1 VEIRREIAAREL
13 AEEKAEIKRR
23 LTMSKAMQERERAKR
38 RLERDAANMVT
49 HEGHRTPEGPFGETR
64 PDARIAAAKPILS
77 AEEVAA
83 AEAAEAAAAAAKEEQ
98 DLRTMSGRRRP
109 ETPGKVQLLVP
120 SEREAKGKLV
130 VQLRDGSGLR
140 AADKAKLG
148 REASSDPY
156 AARAILW
163 PAIRSDSHVSRPATP
178 LYRYVK
184 FKLGG
189 TWHKSKVIKR
199 SLEPDWKDERFEFRG
214 TIGSLA
220 QETLVVE
227 VFDHD
232 AMSFND
238 SLGEAKVPLA
248 ALLRRGLNEELTLY
262 LKGEAT
268 KHRPE
273 ATGHVRI
280 VLSWDD

>member
-1 VEIRREIAAREL
+1 MPPARPPP
-13 AEEKAEIKRR
+13 
-23 LTMSKAMQERERAKR
+23 SPV
-38 RLERDAANMVT
+38 N
-49 HEGHRTPEGPFGETR
+49 
-64 PDARIAAAKPILS
+64 AR
-77 AEEVAA
+77 
-83 AEAAEAAAAAAKEEQ
+83 
-98 DLRTMSGRRRP
+98 
-109 ETPGKVQLLVP
+109 
-120 SEREAKGKLV
+120 
-130 VQLRDGSGLR
+130 
-140 AADKAKLG
+140 
-148 REASSDPY
+148 SSD
-156 AARAILW
+156 ALL
-163 PAIRSDSHVSRPATP
+163 RPSP
-178 LYRYVK
+178 PYRYVK

-227 VFDHD
+227 VYDHD

-248 ALLRRGLNEELTLY
+248 ALLRRSLNEELTLH

-268 KHRPE
+268 KHRGE

>member
-1 VEIRREIAAREL
+1 
-13 AEEKAEIKRR
+13 
-23 LTMSKAMQERERAKR
+23 M
-38 RLERDAANMVT
+38 
-49 HEGHRTPEGPFGETR
+49 
-64 PDARIAAAKPILS
+64 
-77 AEEVAA
+77 
-83 AEAAEAAAAAAKEEQ
+83 
-98 DLRTMSGRRRP
+98 
-109 ETPGKVQLLVP
+109 
-120 SEREAKGKLV
+120 
-130 VQLRDGSGLR
+130 
-140 AADKAKLG
+140 
-148 REASSDPY
+148 
-156 AARAILW
+156 
-163 PAIRSDSHVSRPATP
+163 
-178 LYRYVK
+178 
-184 FKLGG
+184 
-189 TWHKSKVIKR
+189 IKR

>member
-1 VEIRREIAAREL
+1 
-13 AEEKAEIKRR
+13 
-23 LTMSKAMQERERAKR
+23 M
-38 RLERDAANMVT
+38 
-49 HEGHRTPEGPFGETR
+49 
-64 PDARIAAAKPILS
+64 
-77 AEEVAA
+77 
-83 AEAAEAAAAAAKEEQ
+83 
-98 DLRTMSGRRRP
+98 
-109 ETPGKVQLLVP
+109 
-120 SEREAKGKLV
+120 
-130 VQLRDGSGLR
+130 
-140 AADKAKLG
+140 
-148 REASSDPY
+148 
-156 AARAILW
+156 
-163 PAIRSDSHVSRPATP
+163 
-178 LYRYVK
+178 
-184 FKLGG
+184 
-189 TWHKSKVIKR
+189 IKR

-248 ALLRRGLNEELTLY
+248 ALLRRGLNEELTLH

>member
-1 VEIRREIAAREL
+1 
-13 AEEKAEIKRR
+13 
-23 LTMSKAMQERERAKR
+23 MSKAMQERERAKR

-64 PDARIAAAKPILS
+64 PDALIAAAKPILS

-83 AEAAEAAAAAAKEEQ
+83 AEAAEAAAAAAKEEGPAHDERPEAAGDPGEGAAARAVGARGEGQ
-98 DLRTMSGRRRP
+98 PSSSSAMGAGSALPTRRSWGGRRRP
-109 ETPGKVQLLVP
+109 T
-120 SEREAKGKLV
+120 
-130 VQLRDGSGLR
+130 
-140 AADKAKLG
+140 
-148 REASSDPY
+148 Y

-220 QETLVVE
+220 QETLW
-227 VFDHD
+227 
-232 AMSFND
+232 SRC
-238 SLGEAKVPLA
+238 STTTRCRSTTRRRGEGALA
-248 ALLRRGLNEELTLY
+248 APLRRGLNEELTLH

-273 ATGHVRI
+273 ATSHVRI
-280 VLSWDD
+280 VLSWDDQGAAGSSRVRRVRPARHARP